1 MKVTEFG
8 KEHTQTIM
16 LLPGT
21 SCTWE
26 MNFSKLLAPLQ
37 EQYHVLCVNYTG
49 YDDSGEIFTTMTA
62 ETEKIE
68 SYVQEHFAGR
78 LDAVYGSSMGG
89 SFASLLLQRRRIHID
104 HIFIG
109 SSDMDQAS
117 PLVAKIETALVWK
130 IMSGFAK
137 NPEKS
142 LAKMKQKMAK
152 KNMAIGSTPDSDAVI
167 GQEMLLT
174 VMKGLIENLRRI
186 DPQTGK
192 NQFYSDLVTKIDDHI
207 VVEGTT
213 VHVFYAQEM
222 GEKYLKRY
230 EKHFASP
237 NIISFPCGHE
247 GWLATPDRMLAVF
260 EKCIR

>member
-8 KEHTQTIM
+8 LENTKTIM

-26 MNFSKLLAPLQ
+26 MNFSKILEPLK
-37 EQYHVLCVNYTG
+37 ERYHVLCVDYTG

-68 SYVQEHFAGR
+68 EYIKKHFAGNI
-78 LDAVYGSSMGG
+78 DAVYGSSMGG
-89 SFASLLLQRRRIHID
+89 SFASLLLQRRKIHID

-117 PLVAKIETALVWK
+117 PFVAKLETALVWK
-130 IMSGFAK
+130 MLSGFAK

-142 LAKMKQKMAK
+142 LAKMNKKMEK
-152 KNMAIGSTPDSDAVI
+152 KKMSMGTTPDGKSED
-167 GQEMLLT
+167 G
-174 VMKGLIENLRRI
+174 ENFMMTIMEELMATLRSI

-192 NQFYSDLVTKIDDHI
+192 NQFYSDLVTKIDDNI
-207 VVEGTT
+207 DVEGSS
-213 VHVFYAQEM
+213 VHVFYAEEM

-230 EKHFASP
+230 HKHYAKP
-237 NIISFPCGHE
+237 DIIAFPCGHE
-247 GWLATPDRMLAVF
+247 GWLATPEKMMPVF
-260 EKCIR
+260 EKYLR